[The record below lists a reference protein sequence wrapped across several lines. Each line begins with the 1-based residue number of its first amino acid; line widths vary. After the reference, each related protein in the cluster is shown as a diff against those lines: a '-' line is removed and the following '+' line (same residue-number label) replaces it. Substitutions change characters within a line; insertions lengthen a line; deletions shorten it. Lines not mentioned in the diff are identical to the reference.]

1 MPATDLDHL
10 CAQLFGAFERHDLDA
25 VEAMLAVGAVITQ
38 NGNSMPWTDARPM
51 IAGLLDVIREVR
63 YDDVR
68 RIVGDHV
75 VVEEHTVVGES
86 PTGRP
91 IRLAACAVVRV
102 DDNGLISAIDEYV
115 DVPDLS

>member
-1 MPATDLDHL
+1 MPAIDLDHV
-10 CAQLFGAFERHDLDA
+10 CAELFGAFERHDLDA

-38 NGNSMPWTDARPM
+38 NGNSMPWADARPRL
-51 IAGLLDVIREVR
+51 AGLLEVIRDLR
-63 YDDVR
+63 YHDVR
-68 RIVGDHV
+68 RTVGDHA

-91 IRLAACAVVRV
+91 LRLAACAVVRV
-102 DDNGLISAIDEYV
+102 DDDGLISAIDEYV